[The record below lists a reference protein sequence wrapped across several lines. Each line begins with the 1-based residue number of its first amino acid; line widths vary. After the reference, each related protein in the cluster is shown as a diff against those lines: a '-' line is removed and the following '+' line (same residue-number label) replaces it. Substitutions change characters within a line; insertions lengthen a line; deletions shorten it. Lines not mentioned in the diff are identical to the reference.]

1 MSADTRS
8 EQHTAVI
15 GERDLSLTVDGL
27 RLRTHAWYGGTRARV
42 LLLHGLGG
50 NSITWH
56 GVAPILA
63 ARLEARVLAPDLPG
77 FGASRPGPGRLS
89 IRRLVELVR
98 RIVLGDVR
106 ERELVTVGAGA
117 QPPWII
123 AGNSLGGLIALE
135 IARQQPAQVAAVNLA
150 ASALPL
156 LWGRTPRELGAMLRF
171 LPGVV
176 PQLGR
181 RLIERYVKRTGLPGV
196 VDDPVRALFGNP
208 LSLSAELRER
218 LLTVSADRMT
228 WARDAARAYEQVI
241 TSLTAELAWPGRA
254 ARAIAEVRCPV
265 QVIYGTRDPLYPEAA
280 WQRLRTLR
288 PDWAHVALLDIG
300 HVPQLEAPDEYA
312 HNMLEF
318 LSQLNE
324 HGAPGPHAP

>member
-1 MSADTRS
+1 LSAGRQP

-27 RLRTHAWYGGTRARV
+27 SLRTHAWYGGTRARV

-89 IRRLVELVR
+89 IRRLVALVR
-98 RIVLGDVR
+98 QIVLSDVR
-106 ERELVTVGAGA
+106 ERELVTVGDGV

-135 IARQQPAQVAAVNLA
+135 IARQQPVQVAALNLA

-156 LWGRTPRELGAMLRF
+156 SWGRTPRELGAMLQF
-171 LPGVV
+171 LPGIV

-208 LSLSAELRER
+208 LALRAELRER
-218 LLTVSADRMT
+218 LLAVSADRMT
-228 WARDAARAYEQVI
+228 WARDAARAYEHVI

-254 ARAIAEVRCPV
+254 ARAIREVRCPV

-280 WQRLRTLR
+280 WRRLRALR
-288 PDWAHVALLDIG
+288 PDWAHVPMRDIG

-312 HNMLEF
+312 AHVLDF
-318 LSQLNE
+318 LSRLNE
-324 HGAPGPHAP
+324 RGAPGPSAR